1 MASTSGSLYE
11 QLRQWLG
18 CILTS
23 MQTSVPGQVDSIHCY
38 LQQILCRLR
47 MEPGPPRK
55 LARLGQ
61 YYTRQSGH
69 PRKSPEFVFDIL
81 LLGLVM
87 LETMMTV
94 PQKVISKNWNHVS
107 GSSTPNLS
115 ALKQG
120 SNRGPPTPS
129 KRPHRDKAFK
139 TTPNLHRQAMK
150 LPVCFSV
157 KEKQNK
163 RPSGCRGTQLGP
175 CMSESRR
182 LRIP

>member
-23 MQTSVPGQVDSIHCY
+23 MQTSVPGQVDSVHCY

-69 PRKSPEFVFDIL
+69 PRKSPELVFGIL
-81 LLGLVM
+81 LPVLLM
-87 LETMMTV
+87 LEAMVMV
-94 PQKVISKNWNHVS
+94 PC
-107 GSSTPNLS
+107 
-115 ALKQG
+115 
-120 SNRGPPTPS
+120 
-129 KRPHRDKAFK
+129 
-139 TTPNLHRQAMK
+139 K
-150 LPVCFSV
+150 LIF
-157 KEKQNK
+157 EK
-163 RPSGCRGTQLGP
+163 
-175 CMSESRR
+175 
-182 LRIP
+182 